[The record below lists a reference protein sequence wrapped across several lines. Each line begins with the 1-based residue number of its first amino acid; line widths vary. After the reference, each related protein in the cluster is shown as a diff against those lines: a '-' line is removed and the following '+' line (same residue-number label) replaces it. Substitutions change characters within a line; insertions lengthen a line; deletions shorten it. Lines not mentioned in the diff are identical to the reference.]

1 MKTQFKKKINLIR
14 PSVTLGEFLPFLED
28 IFESGIFSSGKY
40 NTLFAKEL
48 AKITASKF
56 CHPCSSATT
65 ALWSCLKFLDIKEGD
80 EVLVSDLS
88 FPATANVVEDLGATP
103 VFVDV
108 NLDTFNMSLS
118 ELAAKINT
126 KSKAVIFVD
135 ALGNPTGL
143 KEIYQFCKSNK
154 IPLIEDAA
162 CALGSYDNDLDFGPT
177 ADMSCFSFHPRKII
191 CAGEGGA
198 ITTDSEELN
207 NFLEIKLKHGARKTV
222 SGEVIFEDFGYNF
235 RISEIQAALA
245 FVQIKKLQ
253 NIVAKRKDIWRQYC
267 DFLLPLGFQAQ
278 KVGENVT
285 YNVQSSCFVVPSNLN
300 RDEFAKKLS
309 NDGIDTSIG
318 TYSMSASH
326 YFKQKYCSI
335 QPKAEFLMKNTISFP
350 CYDGLDIDV
359 VKKHILT
366 AL

>member
-14 PSVTLGEFLPFLED
+14 PSVTLEEFSPLLED
-28 IFESGIFSSGKY
+28 IFDSGIFSSGKY
-40 NTLFAKEL
+40 NILFAREL
-48 AKITASKF
+48 AKVTASKF

-65 ALWSCLKFLDIKEGD
+65 ALWSCLKFLNLNKGD

-108 NLDTFNMSLS
+108 DLDTFNMSLS
-118 ELAAKINT
+118 ELAAKINR

-135 ALGNPTGL
+135 ALGNRTGL
-143 KEIYQFCKSNK
+143 KEIYQFCKSIE

-162 CALGSYDNDLDFGPT
+162 CALGSYENDLTCGPT

-198 ITTDSEELN
+198 ITTDNEDLN
-207 NFLEIKLKHGARKTV
+207 NFLEIKLKHGARKTE
-222 SGEVIFEDFGYNF
+222 SGEVVFEDFGYNF

-245 FVQIKKLQ
+245 LIQIKKLQ
-253 NIVAKRKDIWRQYC
+253 NIVAKRIEIWKQYC
-267 DFLLPLGFQAQ
+267 DFLLPLGFKPQ
-278 KVGENVT
+278 KVGEDVT

-300 RDEFAKKLS
+300 RDAFAKKLS
-309 NDGIDTSIG
+309 KFGIDTSIG
-318 TYSMSASH
+318 TYSMSSSH
-326 YFKQKYCSI
+326 YFKQKYRSI

-350 CYDGLDIDV
+350 CYDGLDINV
-359 VKKHILT
+359 VKKHILMT
-366 AL
+366 L